1 MNSLKAKSL
10 GFTLTELAIVMI
22 IMALLIGGMMVPLS
36 AQQDIRNN
44 AETTR
49 QLEEIREA
57 LLGFAV
63 AKGYFPCPAK
73 SASDGNE
80 DRDDDPPVGSTMKC
94 NGGKRFGPIPWV
106 TLGLRPSDSWGH
118 LFLYSVT
125 PVFSHGEIDDRFTMS
140 SSTDITI
147 KTRNNAGALEDLSNI
162 GGIPVVVMSTGKNG
176 YWSRTLGQAEPN
188 ADSAGANEDEDTN
201 AKKTADG
208 KTFISRTP
216 TGPDSPT
223 GEFDDLVTWISPN
236 VLFNRMVAAGKL
248 P

>member
-1 MNSLKAKSL
+1 MKNHPKSRIY

-22 IMALLIGGMMVPLS
+22 IMALLIGGMMVPLT

-49 QLEEIREA
+49 QLDEIREA

-63 AKGYFPCPAK
+63 TKGYFPCPAK

-80 DRDDDPPVGSTMKC
+80 DRNPGNEKC
-94 NGGKRFGPIPWV
+94 TGNKQYGLLPWV
-106 TLGLRPSDSWGH
+106 TLGLKPGDSWGH
-118 LFLYSVT
+118 LFIYSVT
-125 PVFSHGEIDDRFTMS
+125 PVFSHAKPADRFSMS
-140 SSTDITI
+140 SSPNITI
-147 KTRNNAGALEDLSNI
+147 KTRNTAGNLENLSNI
-162 GGIPVVVMSTGKNG
+162 DGIPAVILSTGKNG
-176 YWSRTLGQAEPN
+176 YWSWTLGQATQN
-188 ADSAGANEDEDTN
+188 ADSASSNNDEDTN
-201 AKKTADG
+201 ASTTADG
-208 KTFISRTP
+208 KTFVSRTP
-216 TGPDSPT
+216 TGPDAGT

>member
-1 MNSLKAKSL
+1 MNSLKAKNL

-22 IMALLIGGMMVPLS
+22 IMALLISGMMVPLS
-36 AQQDIRNN
+36 AQHDIRNN

-49 QLEEIREA
+49 QLDETREA

-63 AKGYFPCPAK
+63 TKGYFPCPAK
-73 SASDGNE
+73 SASDGEE
-80 DRDDDPPVGSTMKC
+80 DRDDDPVSGTMKC
-94 NGGKRFGPIPWV
+94 NEGKRFGLIPWV
-106 TLGLRPSDSWGH
+106 TLGLKPSDSWGK
-118 LFLYSVT
+118 LLLYSVT
-125 PVFSHGEIDDRFTMS
+125 PGFSDGKVNDRFTMS

-147 KTRNNAGALEDLSNI
+147 KTRNDAGALENLSKI
-162 GGIPVVVMSTGKNG
+162 GGIPVVIMSTGKNG
-176 YWSRTLGQAEPN
+176 YWSRTLDQAEPN
-188 ADSAGANEDEDTN
+188 ADSAGANDDEDTN
-201 AKKTADG
+201 AKKTTDG
-208 KTFISRTP
+208 KTFVSRTP

>member
-1 MNSLKAKSL
+1 MNHLKNKSA

-49 QLEEIREA
+49 QLDEIREA

-63 AKGYFPCPAK
+63 TKGYFPCPAK
-73 SASDGNE
+73 STSDGTE
-80 DRDDDPPVGSTMKC
+80 DRNAASEKC
-94 NGGKRFGPIPWV
+94 IGGKRYGPIPWV
-106 TLGLRPSDSWGH
+106 TLGLKPSDSWGH

-125 PVFSHGEIDDRFTMS
+125 PVFSHGKPADRFTMS
-140 SSTDITI
+140 SSPDITI
-147 KTRNNAGALEDLSNI
+147 KTRDPAGTLENLSNI
-162 GGIPVVVMSTGKNG
+162 DDIPAVLLSTGKNG
-176 YWSRTLGQAEPN
+176 HLSWTLDQAAQN
-188 ADSAGANEDEDTN
+188 ADSAGANGDEDTN
-201 AKKTADG
+201 ASPTANG
-208 KTFISRTP
+208 KTFVSRTP
-216 TGPDSPT
+216 SGPDAGT

>member
-1 MNSLKAKSL
+1 MNRLKLKNA

-44 AETTR
+44 TETTR

-63 AKGYFPCPAK
+63 TKGYLPCPAK
-73 SASDGNE
+73 STSNGEE
-80 DRDDDPPVGSTMKC
+80 DRNAVTEKC
-94 NGGKRFGPIPWV
+94 TGAKRYGLIPWV
-106 TLGLRPSDSWGH
+106 TLGLKPSDSWGH
-118 LFLYSVT
+118 LFIYSVT
-125 PVFSHGEIDDRFTMS
+125 PVFSHAKPAERFTMS
-140 SSTDITI
+140 SAPDITI
-147 KTRNNAGALEDLSNI
+147 KTRDAAGNIANLSNVD
-162 GGIPVVVMSTGKNG
+162 GIPVLIMSTGKNG
-176 YWSRTLGQAEPN
+176 HWSWTLDQAVQN
-188 ADSAGANEDEDTN
+188 ADSNGSNIDEDTN
-201 AKKTADG
+201 ASAMSDG

-216 TGPDSPT
+216 TGPDAGT
-223 GEFDDLVTWISPN
+223 GEFDDLLTWISPN

>member
-1 MNSLKAKSL
+1 MNRLKTKHA

-44 AETTR
+44 AETAR
-49 QLEEIREA
+49 QLDEIREA

-63 AKGYFPCPAK
+63 TKGYLPCPAK
-73 SASDGNE
+73 STFNGEE
-80 DRDDDPPVGSTMKC
+80 DRNAGSEKC
-94 NGGKRFGPIPWV
+94 TGGKRYGSIPWT
-106 TLGLRPSDSWGH
+106 TLGLKPSDSWGH

-125 PVFSHGEIDDRFTMS
+125 PVFSHGKPADRFTMS
-140 SSTDITI
+140 STPDITI
-147 KTRNNAGALEDLSNI
+147 KTRDASGNPENLSNI
-162 GGIPVVVMSTGKNG
+162 DGIPAVVLSTGKNG
-176 YWSRTLGQAEPN
+176 YWGWTLNLATQN
-188 ADSAGANEDEDTN
+188 ADSDGTNNDEDTN
-201 AKKTADG
+201 GSSTADG
-208 KTFISRTP
+208 ETFVSRTP